1 MFPFPKKINKG
12 DVTKIIQF
20 HKNNTNKI
28 NYKPFNSVNKDA
40 KVLNKTFINKLQQ
53 CIKLMEHLELSFIPV
68 TEIWFKRKK
77 VQL

>member
-1 MFPFPKKINKG
+1 MVPNHRYVSFSKKINKG

-40 KVLNKTFINKLQQ
+40 KVLNKTFINNYINVLN
-53 CIKLMEHLELSFIPV
+53 
-68 TEIWFKRKK
+68 
-77 VQL
+77 